1 MVGMVRAMT
10 VAIPPTMKMETRIT
24 HMISF
29 SLAYQTIYIVPNVS
43 ADFQISHRWPELSG
57 KSSRFF

>member
-10 VAIPPTMKMETRIT
+10 VAMPPTMKMDTLIT

-29 SLAYQTIYIVPNVS
+29 SLA
-43 ADFQISHRWPELSG
+43 
-57 KSSRFF
+57 